1 MRIIKL
7 TRTSLLIKRHLA
19 VIFDE
24 QIMGDCMKLFFTEL
38 GRDIFQVSFTLFK
51 LMIPVIVV
59 VKILQELGAVEYL
72 GMILGPVMHSV
83 GLPESMGF
91 VWATTM
97 LTNIYGGMLVFFYTQ
112 QGEVLT
118 VAQVTILSILML
130 LSHALPIEAR
140 IAQQAGV
147 RLRVTLLLRVG
158 GGLLL
163 GVIMHHFYS
172 FFNLLQEPMS
182 LMWQPE
188 IPEPGLLAWGISQVE
203 GLIMIQIIIVILLT
217 ALKILKILGIES
229 LMALLL
235 RPVLRLVGIGREAT
249 TITIVGVTL
258 GLSFGGGLL
267 IKEVRAGHVAKR
279 DIFASMSLLALCH
292 SIIEDTLLVMV
303 LGADLS
309 GVLWARLLFT
319 FVFIGVFTRVL
330 SKCPDSFWRA
340 HLVNKHVEPLEP
352 VVRT

>member
-1 MRIIKL
+1 
-7 TRTSLLIKRHLA
+7 
-19 VIFDE
+19 
-24 QIMGDCMKLFFTEL
+24 MGGFMKLFFTEL

-51 LMIPVIVV
+51 LMIPVIIV
-59 VKILQELGAVEYL
+59 VKIFEELGAVEYL
-72 GMILGPVMHSV
+72 GFMLSPVMHTV

-97 LTNIYGGMLVFFYTQ
+97 LTNIYGGMLVFFYVQ

-118 VAQVTILSILML
+118 IAQVTILSILML
-130 LSHALPIEAR
+130 QSHALPIEAR

-158 GGLLL
+158 GGLVLAF
-163 GVIMHHFYS
+163 IMHHIYQFYD
-172 FFNLLQEPMS
+172 LLQEPMT
-182 LMWQPE
+182 LIWQPE
-188 IPEPGLLAWGISQVE
+188 MPEPGLLAWGVSQVE
-203 GLIMIQIIIVILLT
+203 SLIMIQVIIVILLT
-217 ALKILKILGIES
+217 VLKLLKIAGIER

-267 IKEVRAGHVAKR
+267 IKEARAGHVAKR

-292 SIIEDTLLVMV
+292 SIIEDTLLVTV

-319 FVFIGVFTRVL
+319 FVFIGVLTRVL
-330 SKCPDSFWRA
+330 NACPDSFWKT
-340 HLVNKHVEPLEP
+340 HLVNKHVEPLG
-352 VVRT
+352 